1 VRVLEEVRMARA
13 AVDTPTDG
21 SIRQPSWGR
30 LGLEIVIDL
39 VGWLAVFSIL
49 QLVGTGAIQKVTG
62 SSLVVELFL
71 VLILFF
77 AVTVVVRVAFILV
90 TRRAPR

>member
-1 VRVLEEVRMARA
+1 VPEEVRVARPTVQA
-13 AVDTPTDG
+13 PTDDR
-21 SIRQPSWGR
+21 IRQPSWGR

-39 VGWLAVFSIL
+39 VGWLAVFAIL
-49 QLVGTGAIQKVTG
+49 QAVGMSAVQKVTG

-77 AVTVVVRVAFILV
+77 VVTVVVRVAFILLA
-90 TRRAPR
+90 RRAPR